1 MIKMGEHTV
10 GNLSK
15 IQVILK
21 VHSHI
26 LEYLT
31 VLCNQSQ
38 KRGNTFASIWWND
51 SVNHKYHWNLLT
63 KILISRTHFVNIVM
77 CNWCFRWNLR
87 KVCFFKYGL
96 ENWKQVQQF
105 HQATESPQL
114 TLWKIPFD
122 CQQIASG
129 NFVEKNDNFFQ
140 FFWKFLAIFWQSNGN
155 FLEGQLHRQS
165 SVRV

>member
-77 CNWCFRWNLR
+77 CNWCFRWNLG

-96 ENWKQVQQF
+96 ENWKKVQQF

-114 TLWKIPFD
+114 TLWKIAIWLSKN
-122 CQQIASG
+122 CQKLYFFKKI
-129 NFVEKNDNFFQ
+129 EKNCHFFQ
-140 FFWKFLAIFWQSNGN
+140 QNCHWQFVDSQMEFSRGSAV
-155 FLEGQLHRQS
+155 EIR
-165 SVRV
+165 